1 MGGIRLDRLI
11 VVFIA
16 STILI
21 SISLLATTFVMRECY
36 VELIEVTNKYVA
48 LYQRVADMENASDF
62 LSDQARAFVSS
73 GDLKYVEGYFR
84 EVNEDKRREKALAEV
99 KRQISYVRAT
109 QFLSQALAD
118 SKHLEVQEYTAMRLY
133 MTAIGADLSP
143 YASTIGRISLTPEEK
158 DLTPEEQKARAQYLM
173 YSPLY
178 EQYKSRIR
186 DDVDRSIREMEKDIQ
201 RDQKERETRLE
212 HMRELQFILI
222 VLTLLLTALLVGSLM
237 LLILKPLRRILERIR
252 LQQPAP
258 LSGVRELQY
267 VVSAYNQVL
276 RENMDVRSQ
285 LTYDADHDSLTGV
298 YNRRIFERNLLEYN
312 SREQIMILADI
323 DLFKQYNDQY
333 GHETGDRVLRR
344 VADTL
349 LGCFDR
355 DARICRIG
363 GDEFAVI
370 LTDRTS
376 GRKKVTR
383 ILDEVRGRLREDA
396 EGHGP
401 ITLSIGIDLAGPD
414 KPGEKAYSDAD
425 EALYRVKE
433 DGRDG
438 YAFSKESTCFH
449 EIRK

>member
-21 SISLLATTFVMRECY
+21 SISLLATTFVTRQCDE
-36 VELIEVTNKYVA
+36 ELIEVTNKYVA
-48 LYQRVADMENASDF
+48 LYQSVSELENASDF

-84 EVNEDKRREKALAEV
+84 EVYEEKRREKALAQV

-133 MTAIGADLSP
+133 MTACGIDLGP

-158 DLTPEEQKARAQYLM
+158 AMTPEEQKARAEYLM

-186 DDVDRSIREMEKDIQ
+186 EDVDRSVREMEKDIQ
-201 RDQKERETRLE
+201 RDQSVRETRLE
-212 HMRELQFILI
+212 HMRTLQFILI
-222 VLTLLLTALLVGSLM
+222 VLTLLLTALLVASLM
-237 LLILKPLRRILERIR
+237 LLILRPLRRILGRIR

-258 LSGVRELQY
+258 LSGVQELRC
-267 VVSAYNQVL
+267 VVAAYNQVL

-285 LTYDADHDSLTGV
+285 LSYDADHDSLTGV
-298 YNRRIFERNLLEYN
+298 YNRRTFERNLLEYS
-312 SREQIMILADI
+312 SREQTLILADI
-323 DLFKQYNDQY
+323 DLFKQYNDTY

-349 LGCFDR
+349 LDCFDR
-355 DARICRIG
+355 EARICRIG

-370 LTDRTS
+370 LTGSTS
-376 GRKKVTR
+376 GRKAVIRT
-383 ILDEVRGRLREDA
+383 LDEVRSCLRENV
-396 EGHGP
+396 ESHGP
-401 ITLSIGIDLAGPD
+401 VTLSIGIDLAGPD
-414 KPGEKAYSDAD
+414 KRGERAYRDAD
-425 EALYRVKE
+425 GALYRVKE

-438 YAFSKESTCFH
+438 YAFSQESTCFH
-449 EIRK
+449 